1 MMIKTMLQLIECTL
15 KPEDDEILSKIEK
28 DMLTTDEYFIH
39 SRELMS
45 SLQRQSARTKIRT
58 NRLSENEIK
67 RLNFYCYPAYTLEK
81 PLYLSHKYDII
92 TTLCNLRDEIKEGE
106 SYTPRIMENQK
117 ILQDSVL
124 FRFYV
129 LCKEEGI
136 CLPEKLYL
144 DEKQTFCSIKIKD
157 IIIDEVVLEPEY
169 TIKYNVPVVLGDYDN
184 GRCIE
189 KGKVHFMKPSPIVTE
204 IVGKLPYIRGKEEN
218 TKRSV
223 KIPLPEHFI
232 DCWKITGIEKSNINN

>member
-1 MMIKTMLQLIECTL
+1 MLQLIECTL
-15 KPEDDEILSKIEK
+15 KPEDDEILSKIER

-45 SLQRQSARTKIRT
+45 SLQRQSARTEIRT
-58 NRLSENEIK
+58 NNLSEKEIK
-67 RLNFYCYPAYTLEK
+67 RLNFYCYPAYTPEK

-92 TTLCNLRDEIKEGE
+92 TTLCNIRDEIKEGE
-106 SYTPRIMENQK
+106 SYSPRKTENQK
-117 ILQDSVL
+117 FLQDSVI

-144 DEKQTFCSIKIKD
+144 DEKQTFSSLKIKD
-157 IIIDEVVLEPEY
+157 FIIDEVVLEPKNA
-169 TIKYNVPVVLGDYDN
+169 IKYNVPVVLGDYDN
-184 GRCIE
+184 GKSIE
-189 KGKVHFMKPSPIVTE
+189 RGKVHFMKPSPIVTE

-218 TKRSV
+218 TERSV

-232 DCWKITGIEKSNINN
+232 DYLKITEDKERTITNNLN